1 MIKININNLQFIL
14 SSNISVLEACKYAGI
29 TVSRFCFH
37 ELLSISGNCRMCL
50 VEILNSPKPIASCV
64 QPAINNMFIYTNTP
78 LVEKAK
84 ENVIELL
91 LLNHPLDCPI
101 CDQAGECDL
110 QDQALNFGSTTNR
123 FFFKKRFVED
133 KTCGPLIKT
142 IMTRCIHCTR
152 CVRFNSEILNTDS
165 LGTLNRSNLTEIGSY
180 TLNIKL
186 SELSGNVIDLCPVGA
201 LTSKSYAFKARPWE
215 LRVSNSIDLSDG
227 LGSNTYLYFKNFDV
241 LRVSPK
247 VNSSLN
253 ENLITDKARFSLDG
267 AFSNRLT
274 NISILKDNIW
284 NNISWSTFLATFVY
298 SLSYKKTLFFIDDTL
313 DLETI
318 NSLKRISYVFGSQL
332 KIQSISK
339 KFYKKNYYVNWIT
352 NKISTINNK
361 SRFGFV
367 FSVNMK
373 LENALINMKIRKKAL
388 YENFQILFMGSSF
401 VSDFSFEYVNFNN
414 KALLDL
420 LESKSRVLST
430 KFIAV
435 CPQIYVGNSIC
446 TRGFTLLNLI
456 HFFKSL
462 LPNSIIV
469 QIRSKCS
476 TETLEFLHISSI
488 NKSSFVKSHCC
499 VFIDLE
505 DSYFLSKILSHSKE
519 KIWFNTHES
528 DLLIYND
535 FIVPTLS
542 HLEAEKIYLN
552 LEQRPQKSVKIFKTF
567 PLSKNLS
574 SVLNFLIKENLLA
587 FSKKIISQ
595 SFIFELIENPFL
607 FEKITNILN
616 LSIFSKYSTLE
627 QKRLSNY
634 PLKNFIEDFY
644 LTNIFCKNSKVMS
657 KCSHSHR
664 NSYINS

>member
-1 MIKININNLQFIL
+1 MIKLNINNIQFIL

-64 QPAINNMFIYTNTP
+64 QPVINNMFVYTNTP

-110 QDQALNFGSTTNR
+110 QDQALNVGSTTNR

-133 KTCGPLIKT
+133 KICGPLIKT

-152 CVRFNSEILNTDS
+152 CVRFYSEILNVDF

-180 TLNIKL
+180 TLTSKL

-227 LGSNTYLYFKNFDV
+227 LVSNTYLYFKNFEV

-267 AFSNRLT
+267 AFSNRLR
-274 NISILKDNIW
+274 NIYTIKDNIL
-284 NNISWSTFLATFVY
+284 NNISWNIFLATFVY
-298 SLSYKKTLFFIDDTL
+298 SLSHQKILFFIDDTL

-318 NSLKRISYVFGSQL
+318 NSLRRISYVFGSQL
-332 KIQSISK
+332 KIQSVSK
-339 KFYKKNYYVNWIT
+339 KFYLKNYYVNWIT
-352 NKISTINNK
+352 NKISSIDKK
-361 SRFGFV
+361 SLFGFV

-373 LENALINMKIRKKAL
+373 IENALINMKIRKKVL
-388 YENFQILFMGSSF
+388 NENFQTLFMGSSF

-414 KALLDL
+414 KSLLDL

-430 KFIAV
+430 KFIAS
-435 CPQIYVGNSIC
+435 CPQIYIGNTIC
-446 TRGFTLLNLI
+446 NLGFTLLNLI

-462 LPNSIIV
+462 LPNSIII

-476 TETLEFLHISSI
+476 TETLEFFNIRSV
-488 NKSSFVKSHCC
+488 NKSSFLKAHCC

-505 DSYFLSKILSHSKE
+505 DSYFLRKVLSSKKD
-519 KIWFNTHES
+519 KIWFNSHES
-528 DLLIYND
+528 ELLIYND
-535 FIVPTLS
+535 FTVPTLS

-552 LEQRPQKSVKIFKTF
+552 LEQRPQKSAKIFKAF
-567 PLSKNLS
+567 PLLKNLS
-574 SVLNFLIKENLLA
+574 FVLNFLIKENVVA

-607 FEKITNILN
+607 FEKITHILN

-634 PLKNFIEDFY
+634 PVKNLIEDFY
-644 LTNIFCKNSKVMS
+644 LTNIFCKNSKTMS
-657 KCSHSHR
+657 KCSHWHR
-664 NSYINS
+664 SDYRNF